1 MKRSL
6 QGGQPHRRT
15 WRVFSARDGR
25 RIDYRVRMG
34 ETPLCPC
41 CGAVLEA
48 RQESRLSR
56 KLPLDAVAVD
66 LDCRGCRRF
75 WSIVQHTERSLQLVR
90 MRRFVAALRAVETE
104 PAASVAAIA

>member
-1 MKRSL
+1 MKQSTL
-6 QGGQPHRRT
+6 GGQANRRT

-48 RQESRLSR
+48 RQQSRLNR

-75 WSIVQHTERSLQLVR
+75 WSMVQHTERSLQLMR
-90 MRRFVAALRAVETE
+90 MRRFVAALRAVEVERDATVS
-104 PAASVAAIA
+104 ALA